1 LNTAISMQL
10 DPERSDP
17 ALSSMADAFAAQHA
31 ASRQE
36 PYPSQALRH
45 DRITRLI
52 DLLCTHQTELCEAV
66 AADFGRR
73 SAQNTQL
80 FDILPPINALKYA
93 REHLKSWMQPVRRRS
108 NFPYNLIGAKSRIQY
123 VPLGVIGNISPWNF
137 PLTLALSPLGGMLA
151 AGNRVMLKP
160 SDLTPAT
167 SQTLRVLVGKHFDA
181 SELTVIVGDSR
192 VAAQF
197 ARLPFDHLL
206 FTGSTKVGRIVSQSA
221 AANLVPVTL
230 ELGGKSPVLVGAGA
244 DLREVASKVMFA
256 KTTNAGQICIAPDY
270 LMVSRPFVPELL
282 RELRGATQALFPEG
296 LSAKDYVNIISERHA
311 ARLRAHLADAQARG
325 NQVIPL
331 FESSGGGDSRALA
344 PHLVV
349 IGEDGG
355 SIMEEEIFGP
365 ILPVIGVDSMADALR
380 YVAGRP
386 RPLALYYFGNDA
398 AEISRVSQHIVCGGL
413 VINDLMTHFLQ
424 DDLPFG
430 GVGESGS
437 GSYHGYEGFQHFS
450 HATAVFTQS
459 RWFDVGRLLHPP
471 FGRRTAQLL
480 KMQIKR

>member
-1 LNTAISMQL
+1 
-10 DPERSDP
+10 
-17 ALSSMADAFAAQHA
+17 
-31 ASRQE
+31 
-36 PYPSQALRH
+36 
-45 DRITRLI
+45 
-52 DLLCTHQTELCEAV
+52 
-66 AADFGRR
+66 
-73 SAQNTQL
+73 
-80 FDILPPINALKYA
+80 
-93 REHLKSWMQPVRRRS
+93 
-108 NFPYNLIGAKSRIQY
+108 
-123 VPLGVIGNISPWNF
+123 
-137 PLTLALSPLGGMLA
+137 
-151 AGNRVMLKP
+151 
-160 SDLTPAT
+160 
-167 SQTLRVLVGKHFDA
+167 
-181 SELTVIVGDSR
+181 
-192 VAAQF
+192 
-197 ARLPFDHLL
+197 
-206 FTGSTKVGRIVSQSA
+206 
-221 AANLVPVTL
+221 
-230 ELGGKSPVLVGAGA
+230 
-244 DLREVASKVMFA
+244 
-256 KTTNAGQICIAPDY
+256 
-270 LMVSRPFVPELL
+270 MVSRPFVPELL